1 MVSKITMKHLN
12 YLLLIMLSVVLFSCK
27 EDNWLDWKA
36 QNEMW
41 LQQNAGSDA
50 AIITTADSLQYKIIY
65 GGLSSDA
72 RPQSTS
78 TITCDYK
85 LRLINGYQVD
95 ASTDAVLAMS
105 SVVKGFSEG
114 MSKIHNHGDIILY
127 IPWQLGYGSEGHGTE
142 GTQSYIPP
150 YSTLIYEVHLSSVMN

>member
-41 LQQNAGSDA
+41 LLQNAGSDA

-65 GGLSSDA
+65 GGF
-72 RPQSTS
+72 
-78 TITCDYK
+78 
-85 LRLINGYQVD
+85 G
-95 ASTDAVLAMS
+95 
-105 SVVKGFSEG
+105 
-114 MSKIHNHGDIILY
+114 
-127 IPWQLGYGSEGHGTE
+127 
-142 GTQSYIPP
+142 
-150 YSTLIYEVHLSSVMN
+150 